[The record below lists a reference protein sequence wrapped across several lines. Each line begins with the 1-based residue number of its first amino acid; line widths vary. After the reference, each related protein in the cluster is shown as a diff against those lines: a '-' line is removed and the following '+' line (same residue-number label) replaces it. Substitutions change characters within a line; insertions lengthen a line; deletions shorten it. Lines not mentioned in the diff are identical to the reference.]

1 MSEKVD
7 DLVKILIKFSL
18 RKSKTEVEDYFNS
31 RVYPQIITKINEVV
45 GTDVTNLNTKTKLEV
60 TDVGRGVFMVY
71 PRIFIKG
78 DTNLTRVE
86 RKIDIDRL
94 IDYFNTILQNAITT
108 VGGRV
113 ITTHLCYRNKESVT
127 RWA

>member
-1 MSEKVD
+1 MEKID

-18 RKSKTEVEDYFNS
+18 RKSKTEVEDYFNN

-45 GTDVTNLNTKTKLEV
+45 GIKVTNLSTTNKLEV
-60 TDVGRGVFMVY
+60 TDIGRGVFMVY

-86 RKIDIDRL
+86 RRIDIDRL
-94 IDYFNTILQNAITT
+94 IDYFNTILQSAITT
-108 VGGRV
+108 VGGTV
-113 ITTHLCYRNKESVT
+113 IMTHLCYRNKESVT
-127 RWA
+127 RWV